1 MPYAHRTLEEQIAPL
16 LSRKEAIAIVGPR
29 QAGKTTLLLHLKESM
44 TQKGHK
50 VKYLTFDNR
59 ADLELFQNSID
70 SFKALHK
77 DYDIII
83 IDEFH
88 YAKEGGKKLKYLYDT
103 TAVKFIISGS
113 SSLELTFQTGKYMV
127 GRMFTLHLWQFS
139 FMEYISIKDDDLHR
153 LLIENDEN
161 FLDTD
166 PPKFFDKHI
175 NKRIENYFHEYI
187 IFGGYPAPALEN
199 DPEIKK
205 QLLASILNN
214 YLLKDIKSLLS
225 LITDQELVNLSKF
238 LATQIG
244 NMINYQELSSASGL
258 SVVNVKKH
266 LKILEET
273 YILAI
278 IKPFFTNKRL
288 ELVKTP
294 KVYFLD
300 TGFRNLISENF
311 NPLELR
317 GDKGALIENFVC
329 AHLLF
334 RQGTFSPVN
343 FWRTKSRA
351 EVDFVIQKGEGIV
364 PLEVKY
370 GATPTVGKS
379 LYSFIDKFSP
389 KRAFVLT
396 MGYTDIRKVGK
407 TTVIFAP
414 VYYL

>member
-1 MPYAHRTLEEQIAPL
+1 MLYIHRTLEEQMTPL

-29 QAGKTTLLLHLKESM
+29 QAGKTTLLLHLKESL
-44 TQKGHK
+44 TQQKHK

-59 ADLELFQNSID
+59 ADLELFQDSID

-77 DYDIII
+77 DYDSII

-88 YAKEGGKKLKYLYDT
+88 YAKEGGEKLKYLYDT
-103 TAVKFIISGS
+103 TRVKFIISGS

-127 GRMFTLHLWQFS
+127 GRMFTLHLWPFS
-139 FMEYISIKDDDLHR
+139 FKEYISIKDKDLHR
-153 LLIENDEN
+153 LLIENKEDLFDTASPK
-161 FLDTD
+161 FLDNQ
-166 PPKFFDKHI
+166 I
-175 NKRIENYFHEYI
+175 NKRIENYFREYI
-187 IFGGYPAPALEN
+187 IFGGYPAPALES
-199 DPEIKK
+199 DLEIKK

-244 NMINYQELSSASGL
+244 NLINYQELSSASGL

-273 YILAI
+273 YILTI

-288 ELVKTP
+288 ELIKTP
-294 KVYFLD
+294 KVYFHD
-300 TGFRNLISENF
+300 TGFRNLIMENF
-311 NPLELR
+311 NPLEIR

-329 AHLLF
+329 THLLL
-334 RQGTFSPVN
+334 RQGAFSPLH
-343 FWRTKSRA
+343 FWRTKSQA
-351 EVDFVIQKGEGIV
+351 EVDFVIQTGESVV
-364 PLEVKY
+364 PVEVKCSE
-370 GATPTVGKS
+370 TPSIGKS

-389 KRAFVLT
+389 EKAFVLT
-396 MGYTDIRKVGK
+396 MGYTDIRIIGK

>member
-1 MPYAHRTLEEQIAPL
+1 MPYIYRTLEKQMAPL

-29 QAGKTTLLLHLKESM
+29 QAGKTTLLLHLKENL
-44 TQKGHK
+44 TQQGHK

-59 ADLELFQNSID
+59 IDLELFQNSID

-77 DYDIII
+77 DYSIII

-88 YAKEGGKKLKYLYDT
+88 YAKEGGEKLKYLYDT
-103 TAVKFIISGS
+103 TNVKFIISGS

-127 GRMFTLHLWQFS
+127 GRMFTLHLWPF
-139 FMEYISIKDDDLHR
+139 FFREYISIKDTDLHR
-153 LLIENDEN
+153 LLIENNEN
-161 FLDTD
+161 FLDAD
-166 PPKFFDKHI
+166 FPKFFDNQI
-175 NKRIENYFHEYI
+175 NKRIENYFRDYV

-244 NMINYQELSSASGL
+244 NLISYQELGSASGL

-273 YILAI
+273 YILTI

-288 ELVKTP
+288 ELIKTP

-300 TGFRNLISENF
+300 TGFRNLIMENF
-311 NPLELR
+311 SQLEMR
-317 GDKGALIENFVC
+317 SDKGALIENFVC
-329 AHLLF
+329 AHLLLA
-334 RQGTFSPVN
+334 QGAFSPLN
-343 FWRTKSRA
+343 FWRTKSQA
-351 EVDFVIQKGEGIV
+351 EVDFVFQRGDDSMPV
-364 PLEVKY
+364 EVKY
-370 GATPTVGKS
+370 GAAPSIGKS
-379 LYSFIDKFSP
+379 LHSFIDKFSP
-389 KRAFVLT
+389 KKAFVLT
-396 MGYTDIRKVGK
+396 MGYMDIRKVGK

>member
-1 MPYAHRTLEEQIAPL
+1 MSYVHRALEEQIVPL

-44 TQKGHK
+44 TRQGHK

-59 ADLELFQNSID
+59 ADLELFQNSVD

-83 IDEFH
+83 LDEFH

-103 TAVKFIISGS
+103 TTHKFIISGS

-139 FMEYISIKDDDLHR
+139 FREYISIKDKDLHG

-161 FLDTD
+161 FLDAD

-199 DPEIKK
+199 DPKIKK

-244 NMINYQELSSASGL
+244 NLINYQELSNASGL
-258 SVVNVKKH
+258 SVANVKKH

-273 YILAI
+273 YILKLV
-278 IKPFFTNKRL
+278 KPFFTNKRL
-288 ELVKTP
+288 ELIKTP

-311 NPLELR
+311 NPLETR
-317 GDKGALIENFVC
+317 VDKGALIENFVC
-329 AHLLF
+329 THLLL

-343 FWRTKSRA
+343 FWRTKSQA
-351 EVDFVIQKGEGIV
+351 EVDFVIQKGETVV
-364 PLEVKY
+364 PVEVKY
-370 GATPTVGKS
+370 SPTPSPGKS
-379 LYSFIDKFSP
+379 LYSFIDRFSP
-389 KRAFVLT
+389 KKAFVLT
-396 MGYTDIRKVGK
+396 MGYTDIRKIGK
-407 TTVIFAP
+407 TQIVFAP